1 MSDLVQLE
9 RRGAVALLTLNRPEV
24 LNALDAATLAA
35 LAARTAEIAR
45 DATVRAVVLTGA
57 GRAFAAGA
65 DIAAMRNF
73 EPAEAEAFS
82 RLGHSAF
89 ASLEALAVP
98 TIAAVNGF
106 ALGGGC
112 ELALACDWIYASSKA
127 RFGQPE
133 VKLGVLPGF
142 GGTSRMVRRV
152 GIAWANEL
160 VLAGEPIDAETALR
174 IGLVNRVFEPDALL
188 GSALAIGEKVASK
201 GPFAV
206 ALAKRVMQEGQDAD
220 LRTAHALEQNAF
232 GLVFASADR
241 AEGMDAFLA
250 KREPAF
256 RKK

>member
-45 DATVRAVVLTGA
+45 DASVHAVVLTGA

-65 DIAAMRNF
+65 DIAAMRKIG
-73 EPAEAEAFS
+73 PAEAEAFS
-82 RLGHSAF
+82 RLGHAAL

-133 VKLGVLPGF
+133 VNLGVLPGF

-174 IGLVNRVFEPDALL
+174 IGLANRVFEPETLL
-188 GSALAIGEKVASK
+188 DSALAIGEKIAGK
-201 GPFAV
+201 GPYAV
-206 ALAKRVMQEGQDAD
+206 AVAKRVMREGQDAD

-241 AEGMDAFLA
+241 AEGMTAFLE
-250 KREPAF
+250 KRAPVF
-256 RKK
+256 HNK

>member
-1 MSDLVQLE
+1 MSELVLLE

-35 LAARTAEIAR
+35 LAAHTAEIAR
-45 DATVRAVVLTGA
+45 DTTLRAVVVTGA

-65 DIAAMRNF
+65 DIAAMRKLG
-73 EPAEAEAFS
+73 PAEAEAFS
-82 RLGHSAF
+82 RLGHAAL
-89 ASLEALAVP
+89 ASFEALAVP

-112 ELALACDWIYASSKA
+112 ELALACDWIYASTKA

-133 VKLGVLPGF
+133 VNLGLLPGF

-174 IGLVNRVFEPDALL
+174 IGLANRVFEPDALL
-188 GSALAIGEKVASK
+188 AAALAIGEKIATK
-201 GPFAV
+201 GPAAV

-220 LRTAHALEQNAF
+220 LRTAHALEQKAF
-232 GLVFASADR
+232 GLVFASEDR
-241 AEGMDAFLA
+241 CEGMDAFLG
-250 KREPAF
+250 KRAPSF
-256 RKK
+256 SGK